1 MKGGEICSKRAV
13 AAAIDSTAG
22 ARGERVPRAPAG
34 KGRTMTEENE
44 PEEAAEV
51 ASEERVNKNVYLI
64 SLVREPVFPK
74 DAYTVNEVAR
84 LLCISRNRVMG
95 YATRP
100 RNPLPLRR
108 WENGARGSFVLRDE
122 LIEWLRQNTMP
133 AQSYYPE

>member
-1 MKGGEICSKRAV
+1 
-13 AAAIDSTAG
+13 
-22 ARGERVPRAPAG
+22 
-34 KGRTMTEENE
+34 MTEENE
-44 PEEAAEV
+44 FEDDDEV

-100 RNPLPLRR
+100 RDPLPLRR
-108 WENGARGSFVLRDE
+108 WKNGTRGNFVLRDE
-122 LIEWLRQNTMP
+122 LIEWLRENTVP

>member
-1 MKGGEICSKRAV
+1 
-13 AAAIDSTAG
+13 
-22 ARGERVPRAPAG
+22 
-34 KGRTMTEENE
+34 MTEENE
-44 PEEAAEV
+44 PEEAGGV
-51 ASEERVNKNVYLI
+51 ASEERVNKNVYLV

-95 YATRP
+95 YANRP

-122 LIEWLRQNTMP
+122 LIEWLRENTVP